1 MMAKVPACHLV
12 LAITFLVSRSLGFS
26 AVSPFL
32 RHSAGTTTFTR
43 LLAFAPK
50 TPLDVSG
57 SLISQLAEVA
67 IKLRLADQTAV
78 KCDVSS
84 TPTDLMFG
92 GKIGP
97 VTVKGKG
104 WRSGRGL
111 TCRAIEATVQ
121 SCELDIGRIISNQK
135 LVLTR
140 PAEGR
145 AMIAVNSED
154 FGNFITHPL
163 MQPPKVTAGER
174 PKFLKENTV
183 IDPKE
188 GTVVFYS
195 DFRDYT
201 WRCTLQ
207 RSSRGKAEVSVAPA
221 NHCDD
226 NPPFE
231 LAEELSISLT
241 NFFNELVFELDG
253 TFLSYRDMMVTDK
266 GTSPSVM
273 LALDILVRKFPSPGV
288 DF

>member
-1 MMAKVPACHLV
+1 MIKIHAYCLV
-12 LAITFLVSRSLGFS
+12 LAITFFASRSLGFGPL
-26 AVSPFL
+26 SPSL
-32 RHSAGTTTFTR
+32 RHNFATPSLTR
-43 LLAFAPK
+43 LLAF
-50 TPLDVSG
+50 TPETPFDVSG
-57 SLISQLAEVA
+57 SFISQLAEVA
-67 IKLRLADQTAV
+67 IKLRLADQTVV
-78 KCDVSS
+78 KCEVSS

-121 SCELDIGRIISNQK
+121 SCELDMGRIISNQK
-135 LVLTR
+135 LFLTR
-140 PAEGR
+140 PAEGS

-163 MQPPKVTAGER
+163 MQPPKVASGDR
-174 PKFLKENTV
+174 PTFLKENTV

-195 DFRDYT
+195 DFRDFMLQ
-201 WRCTLQ
+201 CTLQ
-207 RSSRGKAEVSVAPA
+207 RSAAGRTAEVSVTLADEGEDDAPV
-221 NHCDD
+221 
-226 NPPFE
+226 E

-253 TFLSYRDMMVTDK
+253 EYDQIVCCPILLRILLTF
-266 GTSPSVM
+266 
-273 LALDILVRKFPSPGV
+273 F
-288 DF
+288 

>member
-1 MMAKVPACHLV
+1 MD
-12 LAITFLVSRSLGFS
+12 ISS
-26 AVSPFL
+26 
-32 RHSAGTTTFTR
+32 
-43 LLAFAPK
+43 
-50 TPLDVSG
+50 
-57 SLISQLAEVA
+57 SLISQLAEIA
-67 IKLRLADQTAV
+67 IKLRLADQTTV

-84 TPTDLMFG
+84 SPTDLMFG

-121 SCELDIGRIISNQK
+121 SCELDLGRIISNQK

-163 MQPPKVTAGER
+163 MKPPEVSSGES
-174 PKFLKENTV
+174 PKFRKENTV

-188 GTVVFYS
+188 RTVVFYS

-201 WRCTLQ
+201 WQCTLQ
-207 RSSRGKAEVSVAPA
+207 RSARGTAEVSVTPA
-221 NHCDD
+221 NKGGDKAPD
-226 NPPFE
+226 E
-231 LAEELSISLT
+231 LAKELSISLT
-241 NFFNELVFELDG
+241 NFFNNLVFELDG
-253 TFLSYRDMMVTDK
+253 TFLSYRDMRVTDK
-266 GTSPSVM
+266 GESTSVM